1 MFVVVTGGSGS
12 GKSAM
17 AEDISQSLCSG
28 PKIYAATMIAY
39 DEESRRRIERHRK
52 QRTGRQFTT
61 LECPSGLEELVFEE
75 KVPLILLECIS
86 NLVANE
92 LYSGEDFS
100 MQDPE
105 ETAERIICG
114 IEHLADRADHLVV
127 VTNEMF
133 QNGTKDDEMKQ
144 YLSVAGQVNRYLM
157 EKADVFIEAVYGL
170 PYFWKGSGHIHTEKG
185 TWVWDKTD

>member
-1 MFVVVTGGSGS
+1 MFVTVTGGSGS

-28 PKIYAATMIAY
+28 PKIYAATMMVY

-52 QRTGRQFTT
+52 QRAGRQFTT
-61 LECPSGLEELVFEE
+61 LECPSGLEEVVFEE
-75 KVPLILLECIS
+75 KVPLILLECVS
-86 NLVANE
+86 NLTANE

-105 ETAERIICG
+105 ETAERIIRG
-114 IEHLADRADHLVV
+114 VAHFADSADHLVV

-133 QNGTKDDEMKQ
+133 QNGTKDEEMKQ
-144 YLSVAGQVNRYLM
+144 YLSVAGRVNRYLM
-157 EKADVFIEAVYGL
+157 EKSDVFIEAVYGL
-170 PYFWKGSGHIHTEKG
+170 PYFWKGSGYLHMEKG

>member
-1 MFVVVTGGSGS
+1 MFVAVTGGSGS

-52 QRTGRQFTT
+52 QRAGRQFTT
-61 LECPSGLEELVFEE
+61 
-75 KVPLILLECIS
+75 LECIS

-92 LYSGEDFS
+92 LYNGKDFS

-105 ETAERIICG
+105 ETAERIIRG

-133 QNGTKDDEMKQ
+133 QNGTKDEEMKQ

-170 PYFWKGSGHIHTEKG
+170 PYFWKGSGHLHTEKG